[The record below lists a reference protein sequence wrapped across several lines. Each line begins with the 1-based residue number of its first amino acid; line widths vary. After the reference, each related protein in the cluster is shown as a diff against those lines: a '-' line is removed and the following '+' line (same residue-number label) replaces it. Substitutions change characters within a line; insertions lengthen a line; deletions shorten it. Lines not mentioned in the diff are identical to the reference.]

1 MAMVKAGTIKPVQYA
16 EEYKGIEAIP
26 RALEDLHQRKVWG
39 RSVVEVS
46 EPADDSVRP
55 KL

>member
-1 MAMVKAGTIKPVQYA
+1 MSMVKSGLIKPVQYA
-16 EEYKGIEAIP
+16 EEYKGIESIP

-39 RSVVEVS
+39 RSVVEIS
-46 EPADDSVRP
+46 GAPEDSAQP